1 MRRNFIYVFFNYTDI
16 ELQLS
21 VKAKS
26 LILWLVMH
34 SEYNKGC
41 IKLTPD
47 DRKEIMNYLKCN
59 NSFLSRLL
67 KELRDLE
74 IISGKSNIY
83 YNPYLF
89 WYGDLDERLKYIDQQ
104 FISSTSEEICN

>member
-1 MRRNFIYVFFNYTDI
+1 MEKKFIYVFFNYEDI
-16 ELQLS
+16 GLRLS

-47 DRKEIMNYLKCN
+47 DRKEIMIYLKCN

-74 IISGKSNIY
+74 IINGKSNIY

-89 WYGDLDERLKYIDQQ
+89 WYGDLDVREK
-104 FISSTSEEICN
+104 FI

>member
-1 MRRNFIYVFFNYTDI
+1 MNRNFIYVFFSYADI

-34 SEYNKGC
+34 SEYNKGYT
-41 IKLTPD
+41 KLTPD
-47 DRKEIMNYLKCN
+47 DRKEIMKYLKCS

-74 IISGKSNIY
+74 IINGKSNVY
-83 YNPYLF
+83 YNPHLF
-89 WYGDLDERLKYIDQQ
+89 WYGDLDVR
-104 FISSTSEEICN
+104 EEFL

>member
-1 MRRNFIYVFFNYTDI
+1 MKRNFIYVFFNYADV
-16 ELQLS
+16 ELKLS

-41 IKLTPD
+41 IKLTSD
-47 DRKEIMNYLKCN
+47 DRKEIMKYLKCN
-59 NSFLSRLL
+59 SSFLSRLL

-74 IISGKSNIY
+74 IISGKNNIY

-89 WYGDLDERLKYIDQQ
+89 WYGDLDVR
-104 FISSTSEEICN
+104 EEFL